1 MANLCQEAVGLESS
15 QSFTPVRGG
24 LSSLVSRGG
33 TPSSLSRVGNM
44 CLGTESSKQFF
55 TLATVRVTS
64 ADIQQLRVTLSTPN
78 Q

>member
-24 LSSLVSRGG
+24 LSSPVSRGG

-64 ADIQQLRVTLSTPN
+64 ADIQQLRVTLSTTN